1 MALHA
6 VAQEYRQQSPL
17 VFCLTNTVVTNFT
30 ANVLLASGASP
41 AMTDLPGEAGPFA
54 KAASAVLVNLGTPS
68 TEQLAAMEEAVQS
81 ASAAGTPWIL
91 DPVAVGALPV
101 RTDFARRIARQRP
114 ALIRG
119 NASEILA
126 LAGRQSVSRGVDALD
141 DVSAA
146 LAAGRDLAQQHDCV
160 VAISGQSDAIID
172 ATRTVLVHT
181 NGIGL
186 TRITGGG
193 CALGAF
199 CAGMI
204 AVHDDP
210 FEAAI
215 AAHGF
220 YGLAAEKA
228 LENST
233 GPGSFAVA
241 FIDALSATDPEEL
254 KTLKHEELNHA

>member
-1 MALHA
+1 MTLPT
-6 VAQEYRQQSPL
+6 VAQKYRQQSPL
-17 VFCLTNTVVTNFT
+17 VFCLTNAVVTNFT

-41 AMTDLPGEAGPFA
+41 AMTNLPGEAGPFA
-54 KAASAVLVNLGTPS
+54 SVASAVLVNLGTPS
-68 TEQLAAMEEAVQS
+68 TEQMVAMEEAIDS
-81 ASAAGTPWIL
+81 ASAAGTPWVL

-101 RTDFARRIARQRP
+101 RTEFAHRIVQQRP
-114 ALIRG
+114 TLIRG

-126 LAGRQSVSRGVDALD
+126 LAGKDSNVRGVDSSDTVQAALD
-141 DVSAA
+141 
-146 LAAGRDLAQQHDCV
+146 AGRELATAHGCV
-160 VAISGQSDAIID
+160 VAISGEADAIID

-199 CAGMI
+199 NAGML
-204 AVHDDP
+204 AVHKDP
-210 FEAAI
+210 FEATI
-215 AAHGF
+215 AAHGL

-228 LENST
+228 LANSN

-241 FIDALSATDPEEL
+241 FIDALASTEPEEL
-254 KTLKHEELNHA
+254 QNLKYEELNHG

>member
-1 MALHA
+1 M
-6 VAQEYRQQSPL
+6 V
-17 VFCLTNTVVTNFT
+17 
-30 ANVLLASGASP
+30 
-41 AMTDLPGEAGPFA
+41 GEANSTP
-54 KAASAVLVNLGTPS
+54 ASLGD
-68 TEQLAAMEEAVQS
+68 V
-81 ASAAGTPWIL
+81 
-91 DPVAVGALPV
+91 D
-101 RTDFARRIARQRP
+101 ARR
-114 ALIRG
+114 
-119 NASEILA
+119 
-126 LAGRQSVSRGVDALD
+126 AGGAFEV
-141 DVSAA
+141 
-146 LAAGRDLAQQHDCV
+146 GRSDLEH
-160 VAISGQSDAIID
+160 
-172 ATRTVLVHT
+172 R
-181 NGIGL
+181 

>member
-17 VFCLTNTVVTNFT
+17 VFCLTNTVVANFT

-41 AMTDLPGEAGPFA
+41 AMTDLPREAGPFA

-126 LAGRQSVSRGVDALD
+126 LAGQQSASRGVDALD

-172 ATRTVLVHT
+172 AARTVLVHT

>member
-17 VFCLTNTVVTNFT
+17 VFCLTNTVVANFT

-126 LAGRQSVSRGVDALD
+126 LAGQQSASRGVDALD

-146 LAAGRDLAQQHDCV
+146 LAAGRELAQQHDCV

>member
-17 VFCLTNTVVTNFT
+17 VFCLTNTVVANFT

-41 AMTDLPGEAGPFA
+41 AMTDLPREAGPFA

-101 RTDFARRIARQRP
+101 RTDFARLIARQRP

-126 LAGRQSVSRGVDALD
+126 LAGRQSASRGVDALD

-172 ATRTVLVHT
+172 AARTVLVHT

-228 LENST
+228 LGNNT

>member
-17 VFCLTNTVVTNFT
+17 VFCLTNTVVANFT

-146 LAAGRDLAQQHDCV
+146 LAAGRELAEQHDCV

-254 KTLKHEELNHA
+254 KTLKQEELNHA

>member
-1 MALHA
+1 MTLPI
-6 VAQEYRQQSPL
+6 VAQKYRQRSPL

-41 AMTDLPGEAGPFA
+41 AMTNLPGEAGGFA
-54 KAASAVLVNLGTPS
+54 AMASAVLVNLGTPS
-68 TEQLAAMEEAVQS
+68 TEQMAAMEEAVLS
-81 ASAAGTPWIL
+81 ASAAGTPWVL
-91 DPVAVGALPV
+91 DPVAVGALSV
-101 RTDFARRIARQRP
+101 RTDFARRIVQQRP

-126 LAGRQSVSRGVDALD
+126 LAGKDSSGRGVDAAD
-141 DVSAA
+141 TVQAA
-146 LAAGRDLAQQHDCV
+146 LDAGRELAKEHGCV
-160 VAISGQSDAIID
+160 VAISGEADAIID
-172 ATRTVLVHT
+172 AHRTVLVHT

-199 CAGMI
+199 NAGML
-204 AVHDDP
+204 AVHKVP
-210 FEAAI
+210 FDAAI

-228 LENST
+228 LAASS

-241 FIDALSATDPEEL
+241 FLDALAATEPEEL
-254 KTLKHEELNHA
+254 QNLKYEELNHG

>member
-17 VFCLTNTVVTNFT
+17 VFCLTNTVVANFT

-41 AMTDLPGEAGPFA
+41 AMTDLPREAGPFA

-126 LAGRQSVSRGVDALD
+126 LAGQQSASRGVDALD

>member
-1 MALHA
+1 MTLPT
-6 VAQEYRQQSPL
+6 VAQKYRQRSPL
-17 VFCLTNTVVTNFT
+17 VFCLTNTVVSNFT
-30 ANVLLASGASP
+30 ANMLLSSGASP

-54 KAASAVLVNLGTPS
+54 EVASAVLVNLGTPT
-68 TEQLAAMEEAVQS
+68 TEQLTAMEEAVHS
-81 ASAAGTPWIL
+81 ASAAGTPWVL

-101 RTDFARRIARQRP
+101 RTDFARRLVTQRP
-114 ALIRG
+114 TLIRG

-126 LAGRQSVSRGVDALD
+126 LAGKSSTGRGVDALD
-141 DVSAA
+141 TVSAA
-146 LAAGRDLAQQHDCV
+146 LDAGRELAQEHGCV
-160 VAISGQSDAIID
+160 VAISGESDAIID

-186 TRITGGG
+186 TRMTGGG

-199 CAGMI
+199 CAGML

-210 FEAAI
+210 FEATI

-228 LENST
+228 LEAST

-241 FIDALSATDPEEL
+241 FLDALAATEPEEL
-254 KTLKHEELNHA
+254 KTLKHEEVNHA

>member
-17 VFCLTNTVVTNFT
+17 VFCLTNTVVANFT

>member
-17 VFCLTNTVVTNFT
+17 VFCLTNTVVANFT

-41 AMTDLPGEAGPFA
+41 AMTDLPREAGPFA
-54 KAASAVLVNLGTPS
+54 KVASAVLVNLGTPS

-126 LAGRQSVSRGVDALD
+126 LAGRQSASRGVDALD

-172 ATRTVLVHT
+172 AARTVLVHT

>member
-17 VFCLTNTVVTNFT
+17 VFCLTNTVVANFT
-30 ANVLLASGASP
+30 ANVLLTSGASP
-41 AMTDLPGEAGPFA
+41 AMTDLPREAGPFA

-126 LAGRQSVSRGVDALD
+126 LAGQQSASRGVDALD

-172 ATRTVLVHT
+172 AARTVLVHT

>member
-17 VFCLTNTVVTNFT
+17 VFCLTNTVVANFT

-81 ASAAGTPWIL
+81 ASAARTPWIL

-146 LAAGRDLAQQHDCV
+146 LAAGRELAEQHDCV

-241 FIDALSATDPEEL
+241 FIDALSATGPEEL

>member
-1 MALHA
+1 MTLPT
-6 VAQEYRQQSPL
+6 VAQKYRQHSPL

-30 ANVLLASGASP
+30 ANALLASGASP
-41 AMTDLPGEAGPFA
+41 AMTNLPGEAGPFA
-54 KAASAVLVNLGTPS
+54 AVASAVLVNLGTPS
-68 TEQLAAMEEAVQS
+68 TEQMVAMEEAIHS
-81 ASAAGTPWIL
+81 ANAAGTPWVL

-101 RTDFARRIARQRP
+101 RTDFARRIVQQKP
-114 ALIRG
+114 TLIRG

-126 LAGRQSVSRGVDALD
+126 LAGKDSTGRGVDATD
-141 DVSAA
+141 TVHAA
-146 LAAGRDLAQQHDCV
+146 VAAGRELAQAHDCI
-160 VAISGQSDAIID
+160 VAISGEADAIID
-172 ATRTVLVHT
+172 SHRTALVHT

-199 CAGMI
+199 SAGML

-210 FEAAI
+210 FEATI

-228 LENST
+228 LANST

-241 FIDALSATDPEEL
+241 FIDSLASAEPEEL
-254 KTLKHEELNHA
+254 QNLKYEELNHA

>member
-1 MALHA
+1 MTLPA
-6 VAQEYRQQSPL
+6 VARKYRQRSPL
-17 VFCLTNTVVTNFT
+17 VFCLTNTVVSNFT
-30 ANVLLASGASP
+30 ANALLASGASP

-54 KAASAVLVNLGTPS
+54 QLASAVLVNLGTP
-68 TEQLAAMEEAVQS
+68 TTGQLAAMEEAV
-81 ASAAGTPWIL
+81 ASANTAGTPWVL

-101 RTDFARRIARQRP
+101 RTEFARRIVRQRP
-114 ALIRG
+114 TLIRG

-126 LAGRQSVSRGVDALD
+126 LAGKGSTGRGVDALD
-141 DVSAA
+141 TVPAA
-146 LAAGRDLAQQHDCV
+146 LAAGRELAQEYGCV
-160 VAISGQSDAIID
+160 VAISGPADAIID

-199 CAGMI
+199 CAGML
-204 AVHDDP
+204 AVHEDP

-220 YGLAAEKA
+220 YGLAAETA
-228 LENST
+228 LARSG

-241 FIDALSATDPEEL
+241 FLDALAATEPEEL
-254 KTLKHEELNHA
+254 QNLKYEELNHA

>member
-17 VFCLTNTVVTNFT
+17 VFCLTNTVVANFT

-101 RTDFARRIARQRP
+101 RTDFARHIARQRP

-126 LAGRQSVSRGVDALD
+126 LAGRQSASRGVDALD
-141 DVSAA
+141 DVPAA

-172 ATRTVLVHT
+172 ATRTVLLHT

>member
-1 MALHA
+1 MAWHA
-6 VAQEYRQQSPL
+6 VAHEYRQQSPL

-91 DPVAVGALPV
+91 DPVAVGALLV

-126 LAGRQSVSRGVDALD
+126 LAGRQSASRGVDALD
-141 DVSAA
+141 DVWTRAGPAA
-146 LAAGRDLAQQHDCV
+146 
-160 VAISGQSDAIID
+160 
-172 ATRTVLVHT
+172 
-181 NGIGL
+181 
-186 TRITGGG
+186 
-193 CALGAF
+193 
-199 CAGMI
+199 
-204 AVHDDP
+204 
-210 FEAAI
+210 
-215 AAHGF
+215 
-220 YGLAAEKA
+220 
-228 LENST
+228 
-233 GPGSFAVA
+233 
-241 FIDALSATDPEEL
+241 
-254 KTLKHEELNHA
+254 

>member
-17 VFCLTNTVVTNFT
+17 VFCLTNTVVANFT

-101 RTDFARRIARQRP
+101 RTDFARLIARQRP

-126 LAGRQSVSRGVDALD
+126 LAGRQSASRGVDALD

-228 LENST
+228 LGNST

>member
-17 VFCLTNTVVTNFT
+17 VFCLTNTVVANFT

-126 LAGRQSVSRGVDALD
+126 LAGRQSASRGVDALD

-215 AAHGF
+215 AAHGL